1 MAEPFTIALM
11 PDRQELIYLPGDGS
25 AITLGDGTCVPNLP
39 EVSRAVLV
47 ARLRAWADLLSED
60 VTS

>member
-1 MAEPFTIALM
+1 MIEPFTIAVM

-25 AITLGDGTCVPNLP
+25 AITLGDGTFVPKLP

-60 VTS
+60 ATS